1 MSLFT
6 CKYNCFTSIFTYVYM
21 KQLYLFMDL
30 YIELNISIS
39 PLGIFSTSCC
49 SLFHLWTNICA
60 WKVLMRLSK
69 WSHEGSQMEHLGLEK
84 DSETSLSCSREILS
98 CFFLV
103 SGETYSFCVSP
114 PCVMT
119 GSGADDGGFAQAWEG
134 PLCSALRQH
143 AGILND
149 CISLG
154 LHSDSVVIPHCS
166 VLQTGFWRADYSN
179 LGSNGFAWN
188 PGFACPSK
196 ILNRLQLSFLALLFE
211 NKIQRFS

>member
-1 MSLFT
+1 MLFSVPPMN
-6 CKYNCFTSIFTYVYM
+6 KYMCL
-21 KQLYLFMDL
+21 K
-30 YIELNISIS
+30 S
-39 PLGIFSTSCC
+39 PDEIIQMVTWGKSDGTFRLG
-49 SLFHLWTNICA
+49 
-60 WKVLMRLSK
+60 
-69 WSHEGSQMEHLGLEK
+69 EGFWE
-84 DSETSLSCSREILS
+84 SETSLSCSREILS

-103 SGETYSFCVSP
+103 SGETSSFCVSP

-154 LHSDSVVIPHCS
+154 LRSDSVVIPHCS